1 MVRQLQWWEAAM
13 DWWNPRLQM
22 TNVRFPS
29 L

>member
-1 MVRQLQWWEAAM
+1 MVRQLQWQEAAM
-13 DWWNPRLQM
+13 GWWHPRLQM